1 MLYKYKSSLRR
12 NKTME
17 DLLNGTPATGVETA
31 PAVGTNN
38 ERKEKIQRMKEVLK
52 ENIAS
57 DPTFMSRMHT
67 LSGAVK
73 VVNSL
78 GFGDSGNI
86 IVDKSKSTK
95 DNRTL
100 AVTSAIVGYRVQ
112 NIGSEPIKYLTGVWT
127 PDENGRYVQTKAEKV
142 LEPGAVMDLTRQ
154 WMTVFCAQP
163 EVSFKLAN
171 GKIIKGSG
179 SKNNKDFNSE
189 LESYYFCFDK
199 DENGNRPQIN
209 DDEVKLNVGERDE
222 ATGKWKVKLEFVET
236 FGYLNNPKETTKSS
250 RKPAGEKLTAQDVAA
265 AYVNKMIQ
273 ESGL

>member
-1 MLYKYKSSLRR
+1 
-12 NKTME
+12 ME

-57 DPTFMSRMHT
+57 DPTFLSRMHT

-112 NIGSEPIKYLTGVWT
+112 NIGSEPIKYL
-127 PDENGRYVQTKAEKV
+127 R
-142 LEPGAVMDLTRQ
+142 
-154 WMTVFCAQP
+154 
-163 EVSFKLAN
+163 
-171 GKIIKGSG
+171 
-179 SKNNKDFNSE
+179 
-189 LESYYFCFDK
+189 
-199 DENGNRPQIN
+199 
-209 DDEVKLNVGERDE
+209 
-222 ATGKWKVKLEFVET
+222 
-236 FGYLNNPKETTKSS
+236 
-250 RKPAGEKLTAQDVAA
+250 
-265 AYVNKMIQ
+265 
-273 ESGL
+273 